1 MRSLTLQRNFL
12 SVCRFSLFVYFDGV
26 CAYFFF
32 LSSGVYP
39 HTLPHS
45 FSSLCVHCS
54 TNLSRSPDICVTSH
68 TKQRSAR
75 LIYSI
80 TQKFLVKIRMIWTA
94 IIFSSR
100 TIDHLFSKI
109 KKIWPTES
117 GQTIKNWFQS
127 MNEMEQK
134 NSSTRER
141 KTLNWWN
148 DFISFQDRNEW
159 SNLSSFVHNLDQD
172 CRPNI
177 VSLAFALVVSVMCFF
192 LSMIKINL
200 MRFSREV
207 VDKTHEENQIVA
219 KERRRQKTKKTER
232 KN

>member
-1 MRSLTLQRNFL
+1 M
-12 SVCRFSLFVYFDGV
+12 
-26 CAYFFF
+26 CAFFF

-68 TKQRSAR
+68 TKQRSAG

-80 TQKFLVKIRMIWTA
+80 TQKILVKIRMIWTA

-100 TIDHLFSKI
+100 TIDHLFSKKI
-109 KKIWPTES
+109 IWPTES

-127 MNEMEQK
+127 MNEMEHK

-141 KTLNWWN
+141 KTLDWWN

-159 SNLSSFVHNLDQD
+159 SNLSSFVHNFRSRLLTQYSFTGVRSSCKRDVLFSLYDQNKLDAIQQ
-172 CRPNI
+172 R
-177 VSLAFALVVSVMCFF
+177 
-192 LSMIKINL
+192 
-200 MRFSREV
+200 SR
-207 VDKTHEENQIVA
+207 
-219 KERRRQKTKKTER
+219 R
-232 KN
+232 